1 LKKTKLKHYFFP
13 SGIYG
18 LQQKSKYSFY
28 QLEKCHCIRVEKFNA
43 GVKPKKLIH
52 EISESLL
59 DAFGS
64 LRLIDNYDVYQH
76 LMLYWSEV
84 MQDDV
89 YVISDDGWKAGAKCT
104 A

>member
-1 LKKTKLKHYFFP
+1 MTTVPELKNLTP
-13 SGIYG
+13 
-18 LQQKSKYSFY
+18 
-28 QLEKCHCIRVEKFNA
+28 

-52 EISESLL
+52 QISETLL

-89 YVISDDGWKAGAKCT
+89 YVISDDGWKAGARSVSHCKAT
-104 A
+104 ETERVAKPKKKK